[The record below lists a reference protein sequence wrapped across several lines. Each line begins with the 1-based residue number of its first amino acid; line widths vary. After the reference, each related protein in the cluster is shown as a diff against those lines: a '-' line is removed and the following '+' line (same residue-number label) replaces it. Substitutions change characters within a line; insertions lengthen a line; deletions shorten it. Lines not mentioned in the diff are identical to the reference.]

1 MQRTSHVAHSANF
14 CLSVALAALVGL
26 VLAACAAT
34 NPSSDEHGPAKCPV
48 HIGQSETEFLRCG
61 CFWPYFAE
69 TPGVY
74 LLSQAETASGVAR
87 VYRCQLKG
95 AYSHAVTVVNGT
107 VTEIAG
113 PTR

>member
-1 MQRTSHVAHSANF
+1 MQRTSQVAHSANF
-14 CLSVALAALVGL
+14 CLSVALATLVGL
-26 VLAACAAT
+26 VLTACAAA
-34 NPSSDEHGPAKCPV
+34 NPSSDERGPAKCPV

-61 CFWPYFAE
+61 CFWPYFAD

-95 AYSHAVTVVNGT
+95 AYGHAVTVVNGT